1 MQTKEMSKKGVM
13 GVMLSILLVF
23 LSAFAPVSG
32 YSQPL
37 HSASVSHLTQAKEA
51 DASGN
56 SVSDAQSAPVKSLA
70 PSLSSIVRAGSYMP
84 EHSNGAE
91 PEFEL
96 VTELNTHSA
105 RNPFLQVHDLFSH
118 WHDWTLR
125 PPSTAHRLSGWKD
138 SNLLYR
144 FISQSRA

>member
-1 MQTKEMSKKGVM
+1 M

-37 HSASVSHLTQAKEA
+37 HSTSVTHLTQANDA
-51 DASGN
+51 DTSEN

-84 EHSNGAE
+84 EHANGAE

-96 VTELNTHSA
+96 VTELKTHSS
-105 RNPFLQVHDLFSH
+105 RNPYLHVQILFSH
-118 WHDWTLR
+118 WQDWTLR
-125 PPSTAHRLSGWKD
+125 PPSTSHRLSGWKD

-144 FISQSRA
+144 FISQSQA